1 MGVSPVDELV
11 PLLKKADESLR
22 KKLGPSFKSAFG
34 LSKEELRII
43 ATTANES
50 WSAEQASAG
59 SWKEID
65 PKNEKRIELMKTAP
79 LEVETSSLKLTIPFA
94 DLLLAKMFGPQL
106 RGTGNLTPRQVMDL
120 NAFIDTHVRKP
131 GSSIK
136 RVEVAGEPTFE
147 LHEVSF
153 IYNPVLR
160 RPVQSLR
167 HVRLTLR
174 QAAAHAIREAARGN
188 EHMQNAVEM
197 LHTGKV

>member
-22 KKLGPSFKSAFG
+22 KKLGPSFKSAFK
-34 LSKEELRII
+34 LSEEELRAIAII
-43 ATTANES
+43 ANES

-59 SWKEID
+59 SWKGID
-65 PKNEKRIELMKTAP
+65 PENENRIRLMKTAP
-79 LEVETSSLKLTIPFA
+79 LEVETSSLKLTIPLT

-106 RGTGNLTPRQVMDL
+106 RGTGNLTRPQVKDL
-120 NAFIDTHVRKP
+120 NAFIDSHVRKP

-136 RVEVAGEPTFE
+136 RVEVAGEDVFD
-147 LHEVSF
+147 LHKVSF

-174 QAAAHAIREAARGN
+174 QAAAHVIPEAAREN
-188 EHMQNAVEM
+188 EHVQSAVEM